1 MFKHLIP
8 RASASRQFL
17 RPANLTTSNTTFAA
31 SSRSTSLLQNQLTQR
46 RSYATPTGKLLFDY
60 AFTLQSTDI
69 LPPTEEKDLVIIGG
83 GVAGYVAAIKA
94 GQEGL
99 KVACIEK
106 RGSLG
111 GTCLNV
117 GCIPSKSLLNNSHLY
132 HQIMHDTKNRGI
144 DVGDVK
150 LNLAQMMKA
159 KDTSV
164 SGLTK
169 GIEFLFKKNNV
180 EYIKGTGS
188 FADEHTVAVNLVEG
202 GETSVRGK
210 NIIVATGSEATPF
223 PGLTIDEKKVITST
237 GAIALEKV
245 PKKMVVIGGGII
257 GLEMGS
263 VWSRLGADVTVVEFL
278 GQIGG
283 PGMDAEIS
291 KNIQKTLGKQGMKF
305 KLGTKVVKGDDS
317 GEDVKIEV
325 EAAKG
330 GKAETLDC
338 DVCLVSIGRRPYTA
352 GLGLENIG
360 LETDNRGRLVIDQ
373 EYRTR
378 LPHIRVIGDCTFGP
392 MLAHKAEEE
401 AVAAI
406 EFITKNYGHV
416 NYNAI
421 PSVMYTHP
429 EVAWVG
435 QNEAELKE
443 AGVKFKKGT
452 FPFSANSR
460 AKTNLDTD
468 GMVKFLA
475 DAETDRILGVHIVGP
490 NAGEMIAEATLAL
503 EYGAST
509 EDVGRTSHAHP
520 TLAEAFKEA
529 AMATYGKAIHY

>member
-1 MFKHLIP
+1 MYKLLAP
-8 RASASRQFL
+8 RVASKSALRPLSKPITAFRPVSPALASRL
-17 RPANLTTSNTTFAA
+17 
-31 SSRSTSLLQNQLTQR
+31 SRG
-46 RSYATPTGKLLFDY
+46 YATE
-60 AFTLQSTDI
+60 A
-69 LPPTEEKDLVIIGG
+69 EEKDLVIVGG

-106 RGSLG
+106 RGTLG

-117 GCIPSKSLLNNSHLY
+117 GCIPSKSLLNNSALY
-132 HQIMHDTKNRGI
+132 HQILHDTKSRGI
-144 DVGDVK
+144 DVGEVK

-164 SGLTK
+164 AGLTK
-169 GIEFLFKKNNV
+169 GVEFLLKKNNV
-180 EYIKGTGS
+180 EYIKGTGA
-188 FADEHTVAVNLVEG
+188 FQDEHTIKVNLVDG
-202 GETSVRGK
+202 GETAVRAK
-210 NIIVATGSEATPF
+210 NIFICTGSESTPF

-237 GAIALEKV
+237 GAIALKEV

-291 KNIQKTLGKQGMKF
+291 KATQKILQKQGMKF
-305 KLGTKVVKGDDS
+305 KLNTKVTKGDDS
-317 GEDVKIEV
+317 GDVVKLGV

-330 GKAETLDC
+330 GKEETLEA
-338 DVCLVSIGRRPYTA
+338 DVVLVAIGRRPYTS
-352 GLGLENIG
+352 GLGHETIG
-360 LETDNRGRLVIDQ
+360 LELDERGRFIIDQ
-373 EYRTR
+373 EYRTK

-401 AVAAI
+401 AVAAV
-406 EFITKNYGHV
+406 EFLTKGYGHV
-416 NYNAI
+416 NYGAI

-435 QNEAELKE
+435 QNESEVKQ
-443 AGVKFKKGT
+443 AGVKYKTGS

-460 AKTNLDTD
+460 AKCNQDTD
-468 GMVKFLA
+468 GMVKFIA
-475 DAETDRILGVHIVGP
+475 DAETDRILGIHIIGP
-490 NAGEMIAEATLAL
+490 NAGEMIAEGVLAL

-529 AMATYGKAIHY
+529 AMAVYSKAIHY